1 MKRILTLFIF
11 CLLPSFLFLG
21 ASDPQPVLNKLD
33 SLEKTISDLSFRI
46 LALEKRIISLEEK
59 IFLQATR
66 QEKPPESTPS
76 EDFEQSGDDFSIED
90 VTYETQYNGTIFRGK
105 ITNNTNNDFQ
115 YSLFKITVYKK
126 DGSIAD
132 SNDFYILN
140 LDRHS
145 TRKFEAKIHG
155 VKKEEFERYTIEF
168 TKGS

>member
-1 MKRILTLFIF
+1 MKRILTLLIF
-11 CLLPSFLFLG
+11 CFLPSLFFLG
-21 ASDPQPVLNKLD
+21 ASEPQPVLEKLD
-33 SLEKTISDLSFRI
+33 SLEKTISNLSFRI

-59 IFLQATR
+59 MFL
-66 QEKPPESTPS
+66 ESTKRQNQPAYIP
-76 EDFEQSGDDFSIED
+76 ENFEQSGDDFSIED
-90 VTYETQYNGTIFRGK
+90 VTCETQYNGTIFRGK

-126 DGSIAD
+126 DGAIAS

-145 TRKFEAKIHG
+145 TRTFEAKIHDA
-155 VKKEEFERYTIEF
+155 KKEEFDRYLIEF

>member
-1 MKRILTLFIF
+1 MKKTLTLLIF
-11 CLLPSFLFLG
+11 CLLPSFFFLG
-21 ASDPQPVLNKLD
+21 ASDPQPVLEKLD
-33 SLEKTISDLSFRI
+33 SLEKAISNLSFRI

-59 IFLQATR
+59 IFLEATR
-66 QEKPPESTPS
+66 QEKLPGIIPESL
-76 EDFEQSGDDFSIED
+76 EQSGNDFSIED
-90 VTYETQYNGTIFRGK
+90 VTFETQYNGTVFRGK

-126 DGSIAD
+126 NGSIAD

-145 TRKFEAKIHG
+145 TRKFEAKIHD
-155 VKKEEFERYTIEF
+155 VKKEEFEKYLIEF